1 MLPPPRWV
9 SGIPAT
15 TRARPP
21 SSASVK
27 PPGPVNVALSTPWPA
42 GPAFTPAPL
51 PCGSAANGV
60 ISGSPNTVCFSS
72 VGSDWRESRPR
83 TRAALCSDSMA
94 LSALLPDLL
103 CDVCICKEICSDFG
117 AQTEE
122 AEVAKGETIRA
133 RSTIKE
139 PQPRVPPCPP

>member
-1 MLPPPRWV
+1 VLLLAARRTACYPHPRWV

-15 TRARPP
+15 TPRARPP

-42 GPAFTPAPL
+42 RPAFAPAPP
-51 PCGSAANGV
+51 PCRSAANGV

-72 VGSDWRESRPR
+72 LGSDWRGSLPR
-83 TRAALCSDSMA
+83 TRVALCSDSMA

-103 CDVCICKEICSDFG
+103 CDVCIARKFAVTLEPRLRKRRWRKER
-117 AQTEE
+117 Q
-122 AEVAKGETIRA
+122 
-133 RSTIKE
+133 
-139 PQPRVPPCPP
+139 